1 MDMDIHNKLSAYFSY
16 LLNQVSKYSPKKI
29 ELYRKINIDELNS
42 SDLFEHIK
50 QLILILIDAK
60 IEKAASKN
68 ENDDNYMQLEN
79 YSKKLEKDLKILYQK
94 IFEYQIQINAFED
107 KIKIYKIIQKDHETL
122 KEKVKFYNGKFLDN
136 ERKDNEILILR
147 QENEIIKKD
156 IEKFNKINKLNED
169 LKINYI
175 TKINELNDEV
185 EKLNKKLET
194 KSNGSNTGSN
204 YYSNSNVSSANK
216 NINSQDSNLLSKL
229 AYKSNINEIN
239 NFISSSISHKKKF
252 DYLKGLKKI
261 FQKVS
266 IKSKK
271 SQNNFNITKSLYLN
285 SNNCLRYNCSTVN
298 TSGQN
303 IFTVNYDKICS
314 TDKIKGIS
322 KNRNKIDRNS
332 YIQRIRQDDINN
344 SFSLNKY
351 IRKINHS
358 RHRNGRKPN
367 NNKKKKSNNNIKN
380 LRPIESCPMSCRN
393 KLSSMG
399 KKSCK

>member
-1 MDMDIHNKLSAYFSY
+1 
-16 LLNQVSKYSPKKI
+16 
-29 ELYRKINIDELNS
+29 
-42 SDLFEHIK
+42 
-50 QLILILIDAK
+50 
-60 IEKAASKN
+60 
-68 ENDDNYMQLEN
+68 
-79 YSKKLEKDLKILYQK
+79 
-94 IFEYQIQINAFED
+94 
-107 KIKIYKIIQKDHETL
+107 
-122 KEKVKFYNGKFLDN
+122 VKFYNGKFLDN

-194 KSNGSNTGSN
+194 KSNGSYSGSN
-204 YYSNSNVSSANK
+204 YYNNSNVSSANK

-229 AYKSNINEIN
+229 AYKTNINEIN

-285 SNNCLRYNCSTVN
+285 SNNYLRYNCSTVN

-314 TDKIKGIS
+314 TDKIKRIS
-322 KNRNKIDRNS
+322 KNRNKYYRNYS
-332 YIQRIRQDDINN
+332 NIQRVRPDDINN

-351 IRKINHS
+351 IRKMSHS
-358 RHRNGRKPN
+358 KHRNGRKTN
-367 NNKKKKSNNNIKN
+367 HNKKKNSNNNIKS

-393 KLSSMG
+393 KLSSIG
-399 KKSCK
+399 KKNCK